1 MLFIAGVTSAISI
14 IQPLISFCEDDLKF
28 QRKKAIAATG
38 TVTFLGSLVGIFG
51 LAAGAVDELDFWGG
65 SFLLV
70 VLGTIQA
77 FIFAFVLGRRKS
89 DVIGDDGKPENEAFA
104 LMNDGAALKLP
115 RFIRPIIMYVCP
127 IYLAVVLVAWMIHD
141 GMGVL
146 LLSNVPADAKVTFLG
161 NEFSQIGFTWGVRGF
176 LFLLVI
182 LLNIAIYVAWRQG
195 GTARLTTI
203 LHKQNKAIGNAD
215 ERDEEEA

>member
-1 MLFIAGVTSAISI
+1 M
-14 IQPLISFCEDDLKF
+14 
-28 QRKKAIAATG
+28 
-38 TVTFLGSLVGIFG
+38 TFLGSLVGIFG

-89 DVIGDDGKPENEAFA
+89 ETIGEDGKPENEAFA

-127 IYLAVVLVAWMIHD
+127 IYLAIVLVAWMIHD
-141 GMGVL
+141 GMDVL
-146 LLSNVPADAKVTFLG
+146 LLSNVSADATVTFLG
-161 NEFSQIGFTWGVRGF
+161 HEFSQIGFTWGVRGF
-176 LFLLVI
+176 LLLLVI
-182 LLNIAIYVAWRQG
+182 LLNIAIYFAWRQG

-203 LHKQNKAIGNAD
+203 LHKQNKSIGRAG
-215 ERDEEEA
+215 EHDEEA